1 MFTRGSKGKPITPEN
16 LPVPSSSQKRL
27 GRSAPSIIS
36 NDLVVIGT
44 LTSTGDIQIDG
55 RVDGDIRSGSVTIG
69 EKANF
74 EGESVAEDCT
84 IRGRVQGIVRARKV
98 QLSGTCHMEG
108 TILHEALAVEV
119 GAFFEG
125 TCRHSADPLSEAAGK
140 PEPRPTFD
148 AKRDLGIAASNPAPQ
163 PQQQHHHYHQPEPP
177 VHRAPEPPTH
187 RPAPQTPPQLRP
199 QPVPPTQPSTLF
211 PRPGVRTTSTGSL
224 LGAIKSGG
232 N

>member
-1 MFTRGSKGKPITPEN
+1 MTWSAIR
-16 LPVPSSSQKRL
+16 PSSSMRGEMFSRGRGKSGGPSDNLPLPQPQKRL

-74 EGESVAEDCT
+74 EGEIVAEECT

-108 TILHEALAVEV
+108 TILHEALSVEV

-125 TCRHSADPLSEAAGK
+125 TCRHSADPLAEAAGK
-140 PEPRPTFD
+140 PEQRTTFEP
-148 AKRDLGIAASNPAPQ
+148 KRDLGIAASNPTPLGPATQ
-163 PQQQHHHYHQPEPP
+163 
-177 VHRAPEPPTH
+177 
-187 RPAPQTPPQLRP
+187 PAPQS
-199 QPVPPTQPSTLF
+199 QPAASNVFS
-211 PRPGVRTTSTGSL
+211 RVSAPGTRTTSTGSL
-224 LGAIKSGG
+224 LGAIKSGQ
-232 N
+232 

>member
-1 MFTRGSKGKPITPEN
+1 MRGEMFTRGSKGNSSPPSGN
-16 LPVPSSSQKRL
+16 LPVPSQTRRL

-36 NDLVVIGT
+36 DDLVVIGT

-55 RVDGDIRSGSVTIG
+55 RVDGDIRSASVTIG

-74 EGESVAEDCT
+74 QGEIVAEECT

-125 TCRHSADPLSEAAGK
+125 TCRHCADPLSEVAGK
-140 PEPRPTFD
+140 PEPRTTFEP
-148 AKRDLGIAASNPAPQ
+148 KRDLGIAAATPQAAAPAPIAPAPVAAAPQ
-163 PQQQHHHYHQPEPP
+163 PQ
-177 VHRAPEPPTH
+177 
-187 RPAPQTPPQLRP
+187 PAPTPTSIFGRP
-199 QPVPPTQPSTLF
+199 QVT
-211 PRPGVRTTSTGSL
+211 RTTSTGSL
-224 LGAIKSGG
+224 LGAIKSGQ
-232 N
+232 

>member
-1 MFTRGSKGKPITPEN
+1 MFTRGSKGKTTPLDN
-16 LPVPSSSQKRL
+16 LPVPTAQKRL

-74 EGESVAEDCT
+74 EGEIIAEECT

-98 QLSGTCHMEG
+98 NLSSTCHMEG

-140 PEPRPTFD
+140 PEPRATFEP
-148 AKRDLGIAASNPAPQ
+148 KRDLGIAASNPTP
-163 PQQQHHHYHQPEPP
+163 QHHHHQPP
-177 VHRAPEPPTH
+177 VHHQAAQAPS
-187 RPAPQTPPQLRP
+187 AP
-199 QPVPPTQPSTLF
+199 VGSNVF
-211 PRPGVRTTSTGSL
+211 GRPGVRTTSTGSL
-224 LGAIKSGG
+224 LGAIKSG
-232 N
+232 NS

>member
-1 MFTRGSKGKPITPEN
+1 MFTRGSKGNSIHPPGN
-16 LPVPSSSQKRL
+16 LPIQQPPKRT

-36 NDLVVIGT
+36 DDLVVIGT

-55 RVDGDIRSGSVTIG
+55 RVDGDIRSSSVTIG

-74 EGESVAEDCT
+74 QGEIIAEECT

-125 TCRHSADPLSEAAGK
+125 TCRHCADPLSEVAGK
-140 PEPRPTFD
+140 PEPRTTFEP
-148 AKRDLGIAASNPAPQ
+148 KRDLGIATSNPTPLAAQAHAQAPTPVHNSPAAPAAPQ
-163 PQQQHHHYHQPEPP
+163 P
-177 VHRAPEPPTH
+177 TNIFG
-187 RPAPQTPPQLRP
+187 RPSVT
-199 QPVPPTQPSTLF
+199 
-211 PRPGVRTTSTGSL
+211 RTTSTGSL
-224 LGAIKSGG
+224 LGAIKSGQ
-232 N
+232 

>member
-1 MFTRGSKGKPITPEN
+1 MRGEMFTRGNKGNSNPPGN
-16 LPVPSSSQKRL
+16 LPLPTPTRRP

-36 NDLVVIGT
+36 DDLVVIGT

-55 RVDGDIRSGSVTIG
+55 RVDGDIRSASVTIG

-74 EGESVAEDCT
+74 QGEIVAEECT

-125 TCRHSADPLSEAAGK
+125 NCRHCADPLSEVAGK
-140 PEPRPTFD
+140 PEPRTTFEP
-148 AKRDLGIAASNPAPQ
+148 KRDLGIAAAPQPQLSAPAPMVAAPQ
-163 PQQQHHHYHQPEPP
+163 PQQQYAAPPLAAPQPQPQ
-177 VHRAPEPPTH
+177 
-187 RPAPQTPPQLRP
+187 PAPAPTNIFGRP
-199 QPVPPTQPSTLF
+199 QVT
-211 PRPGVRTTSTGSL
+211 RTTSTGSL
-224 LGAIKSGG
+224 LGAIKSGQ
-232 N
+232 

>member
-1 MFTRGSKGKPITPEN
+1 
-16 LPVPSSSQKRL
+16 
-27 GRSAPSIIS
+27 
-36 NDLVVIGT
+36 LVVIGT

-74 EGESVAEDCT
+74 QGEIIAEECT

-125 TCRHSADPLSEAAGK
+125 TCRHCADPLSEVAGK
-140 PEPRPTFD
+140 PEPRTTFEP
-148 AKRDLGIAASNPAPQ
+148 KRDLGIAASNPTPLAASAQSQGPTPAQSAPAPTQAPQ
-163 PQQQHHHYHQPEPP
+163 PT
-177 VHRAPEPPTH
+177 PTNIFG
-187 RPAPQTPPQLRP
+187 RPSVT
-199 QPVPPTQPSTLF
+199 
-211 PRPGVRTTSTGSL
+211 RTTSTGSL
-224 LGAIKSGG
+224 LGAIKSGQ
-232 N
+232 

>member
-1 MFTRGSKGKPITPEN
+1 MRGEMFSRGSKGKTPSSDSHN
-16 LPVPSSSQKRL
+16 LPLPQPQKRL

-36 NDLVVIGT
+36 TDLVVIGT

-74 EGESVAEDCT
+74 EGEIVAEECT
-84 IRGRVQGIVRARKV
+84 IRGRVNGIVRARKV

-125 TCRHSADPLSEAAGK
+125 TCRHSADPLAEAAGK
-140 PEPRPTFD
+140 PEPRPTFEP
-148 AKRDLGIAASNPAPQ
+148 KRDLGIAASSPTPLGPATQSGPAQQ
-163 PQQQHHHYHQPEPP
+163 PASN
-177 VHRAPEPPTH
+177 VFT
-187 RPAPQTPPQLRP
+187 
-199 QPVPPTQPSTLF
+199 
-211 PRPGVRTTSTGSL
+211 RPGPVTRTTSTGSL
-224 LGAIKSGG
+224 LGAIKSGQ
-232 N
+232 